1 MAAVS
6 VAISNV
12 LFVLVVVVYEV
23 IAFLAAR
30 RAYWSLDPDQDD
42 PVDKFVMA
50 CCALFF
56 CQFWPVAAPV
66 ALVLW
71 KPRKTP
77 EQIEAENREMKQRI
91 AELERELGI
100 GRP

>member
-1 MAAVS
+1 MSDAVF
-6 VAISNV
+6 
-12 LFVLVVVVYEV
+12 LLVVIGYEV
-23 IAFLAAR
+23 TAFLAAR
-30 RAYWSLDPDQDD
+30 RAYWSLDPDRDD
-42 PVDKFVMA
+42 PVDKFVMG

-77 EQIEAENREMKQRI
+77 EQVEAENQAMKRRI

-100 GRP
+100 GGRT